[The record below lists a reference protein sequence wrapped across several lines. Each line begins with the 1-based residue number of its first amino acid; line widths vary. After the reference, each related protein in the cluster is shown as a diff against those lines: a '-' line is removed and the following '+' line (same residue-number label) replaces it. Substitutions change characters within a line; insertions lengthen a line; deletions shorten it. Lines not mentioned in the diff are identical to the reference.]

1 MVGSISMNF
10 ATVSIPMIIVEQK
23 QEALER
29 GTGVIRTNNHISADR
44 GRFAQEEVDLF
55 MERITEAL
63 SLDTLNDC
71 K

>member
-1 MVGSISMNF
+1 MNF

>member
-1 MVGSISMNF
+1 MNF

-29 GTGVIRTNNHISADR
+29 GTGVIRTNNHKSADR